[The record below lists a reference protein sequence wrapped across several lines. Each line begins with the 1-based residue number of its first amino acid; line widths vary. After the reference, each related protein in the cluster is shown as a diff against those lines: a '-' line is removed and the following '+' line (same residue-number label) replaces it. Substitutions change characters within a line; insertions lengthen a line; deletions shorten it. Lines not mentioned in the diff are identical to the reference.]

1 MFIKENKESKNI
13 TEVSN
18 RTGKMVT
25 TPPGAVRM
33 ECFISWI
40 QDWSTSLDL
49 NRSLN
54 HYDIF
59 AQWDAS

>member
-33 ECFISWI
+33 ELDPGLVYIS
-40 QDWSTSLDL
+40 
-49 NRSLN
+49 
-54 HYDIF
+54 
-59 AQWDAS
+59 